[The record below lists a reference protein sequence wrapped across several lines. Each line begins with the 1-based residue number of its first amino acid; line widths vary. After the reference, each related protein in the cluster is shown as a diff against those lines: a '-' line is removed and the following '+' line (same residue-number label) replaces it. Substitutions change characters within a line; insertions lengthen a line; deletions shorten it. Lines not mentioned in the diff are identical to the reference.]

1 MRFFIRPVLILWIF
15 LQTLECFAQS
25 SPSIAI
31 DYVSELT
38 VNLSWQS
45 SGVVQISY
53 RRTDVPSNW
62 IIVSPSELVGA
73 KVDTSSGY
81 GGIVA
86 PGTASLTVPSY
97 GTYVFRVAQC
107 AVFPLSDRG
116 GSLTLLCGQNQRHF
130 HGVYNGAV
138 AETNSIF

>member
-1 MRFFIRPVLILWIF
+1 
-15 LQTLECFAQS
+15 
-25 SPSIAI
+25 
-31 DYVSELT
+31 
-38 VNLSWQS
+38 
-45 SGVVQISY
+45 
-53 RRTDVPSNW
+53 
-62 IIVSPSELVGA
+62 
-73 KVDTSSGY
+73 GY

-138 AETNSIF
+138 AETNSIFLPFHSAYEFSQINPVLSAVGTNSIRAVALNQFGRVQIDWNVSESFVEIQRYELGKWGSATPTDVFPTFIQNAYPSGS